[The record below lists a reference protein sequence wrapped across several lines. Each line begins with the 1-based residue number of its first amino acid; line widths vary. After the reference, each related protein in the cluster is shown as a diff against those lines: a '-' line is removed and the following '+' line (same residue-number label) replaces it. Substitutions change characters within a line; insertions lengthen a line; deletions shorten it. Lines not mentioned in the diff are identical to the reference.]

1 METVAYFELLTLLGI
16 GLLTPGPNAL
26 TCFAHSGI
34 FGPKSNIKLIT
45 GMAIGFVVIELSV
58 GLVIDALRENDTA
71 MVLLHWVGLL
81 FLAVMIL
88 AMFRMDPSTI
98 ASDSLDAA
106 LGLKTGICMQFVNGK
121 EWAFVVIMM
130 SQFIEP
136 LGGGFN
142 GIFVIILTT
151 LTLCLTAMI
160 LWTLAGSRLN
170 NVFNHPERGALV
182 FKFCACL
189 LTLLLIAFIVQGPAT
204 VDA

>member
-106 LGLKTGICMQFVNGK
+106 LGLKTGI
-121 EWAFVVIMM
+121 
-130 SQFIEP
+130 
-136 LGGGFN
+136 
-142 GIFVIILTT
+142 
-151 LTLCLTAMI
+151 
-160 LWTLAGSRLN
+160 
-170 NVFNHPERGALV
+170 
-182 FKFCACL
+182 
-189 LTLLLIAFIVQGPAT
+189 
-204 VDA
+204 